1 MAVTSEIHIVDLNRN
16 KCEIS
21 YPKSSIYL
29 NTGQD
34 CDVDDDVFVHE
45 SLRVERGDITHDVSD
60 KESITTVRIN
70 LPTSKAVTGTD
81 VTCQTDIPSPPDSA
95 KIKPEQNIFAS
106 SARLVTK
113 RHHSSKSSI
122 GKNTFCWRHDAYGI
136 QGAPARPSSPSSAI
150 SCDKIEHTTE
160 VSRQIVLHQG
170 SCSICKSA
178 EERRLNLKSRK
189 ELTAHRKVSVEPS
202 LATVKNC
209 PSNLLQ
215 DTIPNCSD
223 IWAENQTFYLGISR
237 DRAIKTADGVRRR
250 RIRSVP
256 TPSELNRCFYCQ
268 ESISS
273 IDLKNHP
280 TTYCKLHSFRIRS
293 LSFTTKGQQEYC
305 LPKWTKSSQSG
316 RRDWLLVQRVT
327 KKIPTDPQILDT
339 NNVKPY
345 YCEYGP
351 QEMIFCLHDLRTV
364 SYIED
369 VCCQHFLLMS
379 RQEAL
384 DGGKTV
390 ELLFSPQG
398 PVVRED
404 KHLKG
409 RSLFYFCCHVEK
421 SKPRRSSSFTK
432 PAPYKPGSSLGTKKE
447 DDGYKSIFE
456 VSFKGSAANNSF
468 ASNQLTKNASSS
480 KPKRDIAPPVPFDL
494 IDANTQM
501 LSSAFASNAGIIDLA
516 SFTSTCSANTSNNN
530 NFSSTEIN
538 KKKSAKRTRKDD
550 MRRNSRKE
558 HGTGKSKKTVTFSD
572 EVKEEKE
579 NILHPNDDNAENQLQ
594 IQRRSSLPP
603 PPKLKL
609 TDEDDDGVFHRR
621 KRRESVAISFG
632 KEPTTR
638 KSDKVRSHE
647 ETPVVASYQKK
658 QWKTINVIVSFKNV
672 KFSGEFFEYKSLQ
685 DLYTWLRQ
693 ELLKEELLTPG
704 ADLLLTHENLTFP
717 LKANTATKVLSSLPT
732 TTFYCNE
739 IIKASINDGGFGES
753 TSKYDTRFA
762 LPLDTRELE
771 GLNPVQYLG
780 RYCIVSSTWKAFY
793 LSVFSSYDKWKKKKL
808 NYKQVCAAME
818 RLFVELAYPLLK
830 RVVKLM
836 GLDVI
841 GEQSTADNNNNNTA
855 DTDDWKTTFSIGPN
869 EFVSMC
875 SLANRIICR
884 EDEIDGFHVNTIKQ
898 KNTQLEDADFFNIE
912 GKIRDYK
919 MNPLTKR
926 LLLYVRN
933 KPR

>member
-21 YPKSSIYL
+21 YPKSSIYQ

-45 SLRVERGDITHDVSD
+45 SLRVARGDITHDAPD

-95 KIKPEQNIFAS
+95 KIKPEQKIFAS

-122 GKNTFCWRHDAYGI
+122 GKNTFCWRHDAYDI

-178 EERRLNLKSRK
+178 KERRLNLKSRK

-432 PAPYKPGSSLGTKKE
+432 PAPYKPGSLLGTKKE

-456 VSFKGSAANNSF
+456 VSFKGSAANNSC

-480 KPKRDIAPPVPFDL
+480 KPKRDIAPP
-494 IDANTQM
+494 
-501 LSSAFASNAGIIDLA
+501 
-516 SFTSTCSANTSNNN
+516 
-530 NFSSTEIN
+530 STEIN

-579 NILHPNDDNAENQLQ
+579 NILHPNDENAENELQ

-603 PPKLKL
+603 PPKLNL

-638 KSDKVRSHE
+638 KTDKVRSHE

-919 MNPLTKR
+919 LNPLTKR